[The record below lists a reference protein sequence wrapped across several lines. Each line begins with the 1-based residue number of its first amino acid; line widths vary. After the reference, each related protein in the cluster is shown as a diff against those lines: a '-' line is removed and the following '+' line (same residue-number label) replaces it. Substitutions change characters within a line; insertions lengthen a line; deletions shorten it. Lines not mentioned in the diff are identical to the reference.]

1 MHDVACDICLSLPG
15 GDEERSMHYD
25 VLMAAEQRAVKGK
38 KGLQNKEREAPTH
51 HINDIS
57 GNAGKAKQFLPFL
70 QRAGKS
76 VVGPQIDSATV
87 LITSLITCWPHR

>member
-1 MHDVACDICLSLPG
+1 MSLTCTALTLRVVSARPST
-15 GDEERSMHYD
+15 E
-25 VLMAAEQRAVKGK
+25 
-38 KGLQNKEREAPTH
+38 EREAPTH

-76 VVGPQIDSATV
+76 VALVEFVMSGHRLKLTIPKEVGPARYLSPRSSDVIVHKGWNACQ
-87 LITSLITCWPHR
+87 